1 MWGLH
6 IMFLQRVFY
15 LLKFIQK
22 PKNEKRMRK
31 MMLAAMCCLLM
42 LGSCARRAPKQGAP
56 GDGQCQCGCPGCC
69 CNKGQQ
75 PGQPGPQCGNQ
86 PGGPQGPQGPMGPCP
101 DMQKWAQFDKMN
113 DQQKKEFLKKE
124 KAAVDKQ
131 ENDLKTKWAN
141 FDKLSV
147 GEQQQ
152 LIMMKE
158 HQMGPM
164 GGPCGPNGGSCC
176 QPGQGKPQGPSGC
189 GAHPQENPH
198 CQPGSQPQGK

>member
-1 MWGLH
+1 
-6 IMFLQRVFY
+6 
-15 LLKFIQK
+15 
-22 PKNEKRMRK
+22 
-31 MMLAAMCCLLM
+31 
-42 LGSCARRAPKQGAP
+42 
-56 GDGQCQCGCPGCC
+56 
-69 CNKGQQ
+69 
-75 PGQPGPQCGNQ
+75 
-86 PGGPQGPQGPMGPCP
+86 
-101 DMQKWAQFDKMN
+101 MQKWAQFDKMN

-164 GGPCGPNGGSCC
+164 GGPCGPDGGSCC

-189 GAHPQENPH
+189 GAHPQEAPH

>member
-1 MWGLH
+1 
-6 IMFLQRVFY
+6 
-15 LLKFIQK
+15 
-22 PKNEKRMRK
+22 MRK

-86 PGGPQGPQGPMGPCP
+86 PGGPQGPQGPMDPCP

-124 KAAVDKQ
+124 KAGDILASLT
-131 ENDLKTKWAN
+131 DLTAARCY
-141 FDKLSV
+141 FDDL
-147 GEQQQ
+147 GEVF
-152 LIMMKE
+152 L
-158 HQMGPM
+158 GVPV
-164 GGPCGPNGGSCC
+164 
-176 QPGQGKPQGPSGC
+176 
-189 GAHPQENPH
+189 
-198 CQPGSQPQGK
+198 

>member
-1 MWGLH
+1 
-6 IMFLQRVFY
+6 
-15 LLKFIQK
+15 
-22 PKNEKRMRK
+22 MRK